1 MKKIVLKTLIFTFI
15 ISAVLGISIIFL
27 DLWND
32 ITGKILLSTVVIFG
46 FSIPGLS
53 CSTNYEKAK
62 DKTFSIV
69 GISTCFISCIYSL
82 LLTWGFL
89 EFDLFDVLNWKLILS
104 GILLSSSFGHIS
116 LLLLID
122 SKEKIVNYF
131 KNGTIILSVIMDILL
146 MTMIFLVIEIEWKLL
161 AIIAILIVLGTIVT
175 PLLNKLNNKANVAK
189 TDLMED
195 KYKKLEQIK
204 SLLDSNAITQEEYEV
219 EKNKI
224 LNS

>member
-1 MKKIVLKTLIFTFI
+1 MKKIVLKTLILTFI

-32 ITGKILLSTVVIFG
+32 ITAKILLSTVIIFG
-46 FSIPGLS
+46 FSIPGLA
-53 CSTNYEKAK
+53 CSANYEKAE

-69 GISTCFISCIYSL
+69 GITTCFISCIYLL

-89 EFDLFDVLNWKLILS
+89 EFDFFDKLNWKFILS
-104 GILLSSSFGHIS
+104 GILVSASFGHIS
-116 LLLLID
+116 LLLLVD
-122 SKEKIVNYF
+122 PKEKIVNYF
-131 KNGTIILSVIMDILL
+131 KSGTVILSLIMDILL
-146 MTMIFLVIEIEWKLL
+146 MIMIFFETPIKWKLL
-161 AIIAILIVLGTIVT
+161 TILSILIVLGTIVT
-175 PLLNKLNNKANVAK
+175 PLLNKLSNKPDVVNS
-189 TDLMED
+189 DLIGD

-204 SLLDSNAITQEEYEV
+204 SLLDSNAITQEEYDI

>member
-32 ITGKILLSTVVIFG
+32 ITGKILLSTIVIFG

-53 CSTNYEKAK
+53 CSTNYEKSK

-69 GISTCFISCIYSL
+69 GISTCFISCIYFL

-89 EFDLFDVLNWKLILS
+89 EFDFFDYLNWRLILS
-104 GILLSSSFGHIS
+104 SILLSSSFGHIS

-131 KNGTIILSVIMDILL
+131 KKGTTILSVIMDILL
-146 MTMIFLVIEIEWKLL
+146 MSMIFLNFEIEWKLL
-161 AIIAILIVLGTIVT
+161 VIIAILIVLGTIVT

-189 TDLMED
+189 IDLMED

-204 SLLDSNAITQEEYEV
+204 SLLDSNAITQEEYEI
-219 EKNKI
+219 EKDKI

>member
-1 MKKIVLKTLIFTFI
+1 MKKTVLKTLIFTFI

-69 GISTCFISCIYSL
+69 GIVTCFISCIYL
-82 LLTWGFL
+82 LLLMWEFL
-89 EFDLFDVLNWKLILS
+89 EFEFFDDLNWKFILS

-131 KNGTIILSVIMDILL
+131 KNGTIILSVIIDILFL
-146 MTMIFLVIEIEWKLL
+146 LMIFLEIEIEWKLL

-175 PLLNKLNNKANVAK
+175 PLLNKLNNKTNVAK

-224 LNS
+224 LIS